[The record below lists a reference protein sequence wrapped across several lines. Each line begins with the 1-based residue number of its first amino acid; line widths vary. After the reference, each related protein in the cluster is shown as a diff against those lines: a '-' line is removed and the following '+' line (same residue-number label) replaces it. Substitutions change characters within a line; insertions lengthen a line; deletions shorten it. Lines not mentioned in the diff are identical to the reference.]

1 VHEIVFRRFQYAYIR
16 TGEYF
21 SKLRRKVP
29 NRMAPILKSPPSLG
43 SLKPEQDTM
52 RKFWRNS
59 LLLVLGWSA
68 EAVPFVLP
76 VAVASWANAQV
87 GQFPELVLEAGSR
100 TAIAALPP
108 TLPPL
113 DGATVLR
120 QRQVVLQR
128 DLLESNWSSLHITPF
143 PGVTAVAR
151 VVKIDRE
158 RDDAFIWIAQ
168 IEGDQAGS
176 AVFSMYDDM
185 LLGVLRTEDR
195 VFWFHSNASGTC
207 RVSELAPS
215 NETKQCGGGVHGSH
229 AHAAPSVNPQSI
241 DSSNTANFTSG
252 RPELDLM
259 VVYTPRA
266 LSAAGSYSALRT
278 RIGLEVGQTNL
289 AYINSNANAE
299 LRLVTVVEQNYDEGP
314 YGGTLDQYETHL
326 TRLSGTSDGYLDQVH
341 ALRDAY
347 GADLVSLIVED
358 VGSTPTGSS
367 IGLAYFSVLSGPVG
381 NEGLGFSILSQGWLG
396 SGSLL
401 AHEVGHNLGLHHDR
415 AHSTGTPSWPWAYG
429 YNTPI
434 GGYKTVMYY
443 AIGSFFYFSNPNVSF
458 GSVPLGVANSED
470 NVRAI
475 NSNAPIV
482 SAYRQRTP
490 VAGGPETDDNLG
502 SSCTSADFNGDGYAD
517 LAIGVPNENPTSSAL
532 MAYAG
537 AVNILYG
544 GPTGLTASGNRFL
557 SQDDPADIPGT
568 AEGSDWF
575 GTSLAAGDFNG
586 DGYADLAIG
595 VRGENVSFLRDA
607 GAVNILYGSA
617 SGLGTA
623 NAQIWDQSTAGVPGD
638 PEEFDYFGEALAVG
652 DFDADGFADL
662 AVGVPGED
670 IGGIADAGSVYIL
683 YGSTSG
689 LGASGAAGF
698 DQDNPAI
705 AGAAEDN
712 DRFGHALAVGDFDAD
727 GYDDLA
733 VGSPTEDVDADSGCG
748 VVDILYGSSAGLR
761 STGSIRF
768 DQDSPGI
775 PGARESGDAFGWSL
789 ASGDFNGNGFDDL
802 AVGAPFEAIGALA
815 NAGGLTVIYGSAA
828 GLTSTGAQG
837 IDQDSTNVPG
847 TAEAGDRFGWA
858 LTSADFNGNGRDDL
872 AIGVDG
878 EAIGSQAAAG
888 AVNVLFGG
896 TSALVLAGSQVWD
909 QDAPGVP
916 EVAQS
921 GDRFGYSLTAGDFN
935 NDGQQDLV
943 AGVPYESV
951 AGIAGAGAVTVLV
964 GPLAGSAEFW
974 NQYSESPSMT
984 MSIGP
989 LCASGPTP
997 ITITHGRPNAMV
1009 RILASRTGGGPV
1021 HTEAGFLLLSSP
1033 IRVLKTMTLNHTG
1046 AATGTFGYWQP
1057 LPVGTSM
1064 PTGVNVWLQ
1073 AYDVANRVL
1082 SNGITTLTVNC
1093 P

>member
-1 VHEIVFRRFQYAYIR
+1 
-16 TGEYF
+16 
-21 SKLRRKVP
+21 
-29 NRMAPILKSPPSLG
+29 
-43 SLKPEQDTM
+43 M

-68 EAVPFVLP
+68 EAAPFVLP
-76 VAVASWANAQV
+76 VTVASWANAQV
-87 GQFPELVLEAGSR
+87 GQFPELVVEVGAR
-100 TAIAALPP
+100 TATAVHPPQLPQV
-108 TLPPL
+108 
-113 DGATVLR
+113 DGATIVR

-128 DLLESNWSSLHITPF
+128 DLLESNWNSLRITPF

-151 VVKIDRE
+151 VVKVDRE

-176 AVFSMYDDM
+176 AVFSLYDDM

-195 VFWFHSNASGTC
+195 VYWFQSTASGIC
-207 RVSELAPS
+207 KVSELAPS
-215 NETKQCGGGVHGSH
+215 TETKQCGGGEHGSH
-229 AHAAPSVNPQSI
+229 AHGAPSVNPQSTE
-241 DSSNTANFTSG
+241 SSNTANFTSG

-259 VVYTPRA
+259 VAYTPRA
-266 LSAAGSYSALRT
+266 LAAAGSYSALRAK
-278 RIGLEVGQTNL
+278 IGLEVGHTNL
-289 AYINSNANAE
+289 AYINSNANVE
-299 LRLVTVVEQNYDEGP
+299 LRLVTVVQQNYDEGP
-314 YGGTLDQYETHL
+314 YGGTSDQYENHL
-326 TRLSGTSDGYLDQVH
+326 HRLSGTSDGYLDQVH
-341 ALRDAY
+341 ALRDDY
-347 GADLVSLIVED
+347 GADLVSLIVD
-358 VGSTPTGSS
+358 AVGTTPTGSN
-367 IGLAYFSVLSGPVG
+367 IGIAYFSVLSGPVG
-381 NEGLGFSILSQGWLG
+381 NEGLGFSILSQSSLG

-401 AHEVGHNLGLHHDR
+401 AHELGHNLGLHHDR
-415 AHSTGTPSWPWAYG
+415 AHATGTPSWPWAYG

-443 AIGSFFYFSNPNVSF
+443 QLGSFFYFSNPNISL
-458 GSVPLGVANSED
+458 GSIPLGVANSED

-475 NSNAPIV
+475 NSNAAIV

-502 SSCTSADFNGDGYAD
+502 FSCTSADFNGDGYAD
-517 LAIGVPNENPTSSAL
+517 LAIGAPFENPTSSAST
-532 MAYAG
+532 AGGG

-568 AEGSDWF
+568 VESSDWF
-575 GTSLAAGDFNG
+575 GSSLAAGDFNG

-595 VRGENVSFLRDA
+595 VPGETVGFIRHA

-623 NAQIWDQSTAGVPGD
+623 NAQIWDQGTAGVPGD
-638 PEEFDYFGEALAVG
+638 PEERDYFGYALAVG

-662 AVGVPGED
+662 AVGVPYED
-670 IGGIADAGSVYIL
+670 IGSIADAGSVYIL

-689 LGASGAAGF
+689 LAASGAAGF
-698 DQDNPAI
+698 DQDNPDI

-712 DRFGHALAVGDFDAD
+712 DRFGTALAVGDYNGN

-733 VGSPTEDVDADSGCG
+733 IGSPTEDVDADSGCG

-761 STGSIRF
+761 STGAVRF
-768 DQDSPGI
+768 DQASPGI
-775 PGARESGDAFGWSL
+775 PGTRESGDSFGQSL
-789 ASGDFNGNGFDDL
+789 AAGDFNGNGFDDL
-802 AVGAPFEAIGALA
+802 AVGAPSEAIGTVTY
-815 NAGGLTVIYGSAA
+815 AGGITVIYGSTS
-828 GLTSTGAQG
+828 GLTSAGAQG

-847 TAEAGDRFGWA
+847 IAEAGDHFGWA
-858 LTSADFNGNGRDDL
+858 LTSADFNGDGRDDL
-872 AIGVDG
+872 AIGVEG

-909 QDAPGVP
+909 QDSPGMP

-935 NDGQQDLV
+935 NDGLQELV
-943 AGVPYESV
+943 AGVPNESV

-974 NQYSESPSMT
+974 HQLSESPSMT
-984 MSIGP
+984 MNIGP

-997 ITITHGRPNAMV
+997 ITISHGRPNALV

-1033 IRVLKTMTLNHTG
+1033 IRVLKTMTLSHTG
-1046 AATGTFGYWQP
+1046 AATGTIGYWQP
-1057 LPVGTSM
+1057 LTVGTSM
-1064 PTGVNVWLQ
+1064 PAGVNVWLQ
-1073 AYDVANRVL
+1073 AYDVGNRVL